1 MTLINILNT
10 IGLNKIS
17 FKPYYETPKQ
27 NLLKFKSVFE
37 NLKAWFS
44 YIYIPKWSRRNK
56 YKRGKTP

>member
-17 FKPYYETPKQ
+17 FKPYYETAQQ

-37 NLKAWFS
+37 NLKA
-44 YIYIPKWSRRNK
+44 
-56 YKRGKTP
+56 